1 MLPLRA
7 ATAREQTALDRTY
20 LGEILSTLTAVV
32 WALAVVL
39 FRRAGDFMPPLT
51 LNLFKGWIGL
61 SLAVAT
67 HLMTGG
73 SWLPGSHPG
82 EVRDALVLFVS
93 GVIGIGMADTL
104 FFVALNRLGASR
116 LAIVDCSYS
125 PFVMI
130 FSFLMLGEPVTMW
143 LPVAAVLMGLA
154 IVAGTWEPRAF
165 DPEAWKREK
174 GGIAIATVAVALMA
188 FAIVLVKPILDRSP
202 IWWALSIRLGG
213 GVSFLL
219 ALGILPRHRRN
230 VLAALRP
237 GRAWIPALFPAV
249 LGTYLAIY
257 LWTRGIQLTY
267 VNIASV
273 LNQLSNVFIL
283 PLAALILKER
293 MQARHWLAVLL
304 GVGAGAMVFL

>member
-1 MLPLRA
+1 M
-7 ATAREQTALDRTY
+7 DRTY
-20 LGEILSTLTAVV
+20 LGEILSILTAVV
-32 WALAVVL
+32 WSLAVVL
-39 FRRAGDFMPPLT
+39 FRRAGDFLSPMA

-61 SLAVAT
+61 TLAVAT
-67 HLMTGG
+67 HLLTGG
-73 SWLPGSHPG
+73 ALFPGQHPG
-82 EVRDALVLFVS
+82 EIRDAAVLFGS

-104 FFVALNRLGASR
+104 FFAALNRLGASR

-125 PFVMI
+125 PFVMF
-130 FSFLMLGEPVTMW
+130 FSFVMLQEPVSPW

-188 FAIVLVKPILDRSP
+188 FAIVLAKPILDRSP
-202 IWWALSIRLGG
+202 VWWSLSMRLAG
-213 GVSFLL
+213 GVTFLL
-219 ALGILPRHRRN
+219 GMGALPRYRRD
-230 VLAALRP
+230 LRAALVP
-237 GRAWIPALFPAV
+237 HRAWIPALVPAI

-293 MQARHWLAVLL
+293 MKARHWLAVLL
-304 GVGAGAMVFL
+304 GFGAGALVFL

>member
-1 MLPLRA
+1 L
-7 ATAREQTALDRTY
+7 ERTY

-39 FRRAGDFMPPLT
+39 FRRAGNFMPPLA

-61 SLAVAT
+61 VLAVAT
-67 HLMTGG
+67 HVLTGG
-73 SWLPGSHPG
+73 GWLPGRNPG
-82 EVRDALVLFVS
+82 EIQDAAVLFLS
-93 GVIGIGMADTL
+93 GIIGIGMADTL
-104 FFVALNRLGASR
+104 FFMALNRLGASR

-125 PFVMI
+125 PFVMF
-130 FSFLMLGEPVTMW
+130 FSFLLLREPVSMW
-143 LPVAAVLMGLA
+143 LPVAAVLMGVA

-165 DPEAWKREK
+165 DPDAWRREK
-174 GGIAIATVAVALMA
+174 GGIAIATVAVVLMA
-188 FAIVLVKPILDRSP
+188 FAIVLAKPILDRSP
-202 IWWALSIRLGG
+202 VWWSLSWRLGG

-219 ALGILPRHRRN
+219 AQGLLLPRLRPEVRM
-230 VLAALRP
+230 ALLP
-237 GRAWIPALFPAV
+237 GRAWIPALLPAI

-267 VNIASV
+267 VNVASV

-304 GVGAGAMVFL
+304 GFGAGALVFL